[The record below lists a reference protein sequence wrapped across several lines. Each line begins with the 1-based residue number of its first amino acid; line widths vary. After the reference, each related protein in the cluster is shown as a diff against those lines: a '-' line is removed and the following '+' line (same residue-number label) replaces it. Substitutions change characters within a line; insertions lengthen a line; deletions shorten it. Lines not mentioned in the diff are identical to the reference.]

1 MMTCATGIFSVGV
14 SGVFQFLQRHCDCL
28 HTQQFCAARCRVC
41 RDGVGLGTHSFA
53 LDGQTRAVM
62 LLGWEP
68 LQLRWMDKP
77 LLRTVSDMCR
87 LRNHEIGCLALGPF
101 QEPQVES

>member
-1 MMTCATGIFSVGV
+1 M
-14 SGVFQFLQRHCDCL
+14 
-28 HTQQFCAARCRVC
+28 C

-87 LRNHEIGCLALGPF
+87 LRNHEIGCVALGPF
-101 QEPQVES
+101 QELQVES